1 MTPYTE
7 ERQGRTMTQNSPKIL
22 VITSNTGVERDEL
35 LVPLTRLRAAGAI
48 VVHAAQKH
56 AAVQLFLNDTDK
68 DIVVQ
73 PDTSL
78 AATDPAEFDALVI
91 PGGTVNADTLRIST
105 DAIALAKAFA
115 TAGKP
120 IAAVCHAPWLLVE
133 TGSLKQRTLT
143 SYQTIRTDL
152 INAGAQWID
161 QSVVRDATGE
171 WTLITARSPG
181 DLDNFASA
189 IATELG
195 L

>member
-1 MTPYTE
+1 MSKYTA
-7 ERQGRTMTQNSPKIL
+7 ERQDHTMTQNSPKIL

-35 LVPLTRLRAAGAI
+35 LVPLARLRAAGAV
-48 VVHAAQKH
+48 VVHAAQEP
-56 AAVQLFLNDTDK
+56 AAVQLFLDDTDK
-68 DIVVQ
+68 DIAVQ

-78 AATDPAEFDALVI
+78 ASVDPIEFDALVI
-91 PGGTVNADTLRIST
+91 PGGTVNADTLRVSA

-115 TAGKP
+115 NAGKL

-133 TGSLKQRTLT
+133 TGALKQRTLT
-143 SYQTIRTDL
+143 SYHTIRTDL

-161 QSVVRDATGE
+161 QSVVRDAADG
-171 WTLITARSPG
+171 WTLITARKPG
-181 DLDNFASA
+181 DLDNFAAA